1 MSALFKSALAQAE
14 LLNRRQ
20 ISAVE
25 LMQDTLARIKTINPQ
40 VNAIISL
47 REEADL
53 LVQAAQADK
62 SSRTGWMHGLPIA
75 IKDLHDVK
83 DMPSS
88 LGSAIFAD
96 YIAEKDDIA
105 VARVRAAGA
114 IIIGKTNTP
123 EFGLGSHT
131 YNAVHGTTYNPYDL
145 SKSAGGSSGGAAAA
159 LSTRM
164 LPLADG
170 SDMMGS
176 LRNPAAWNN
185 VYGFRPSFGLVPSE
199 PGAEMFLQQ
208 NTTQGPMARSPRDL
222 AAFLSVQAGPDM
234 RQPQGLKAQDY
245 LKLMQPD
252 LNGKRLA
259 WLGDWSGQL
268 PIEPELIGAS
278 DAAVHA
284 FTELGAEV
292 DSLEAPFSLDDI
304 WQSWIILRSWAIAC
318 SEATHYHT
326 LDHRKLLKPEA
337 IWEIE
342 RGLSFTGQELHA
354 ASVLR
359 TSWFREYTKLLE
371 TYDAIILPST
381 QIWPFD
387 ANRPYP
393 THINAQPMD
402 SYHRW
407 MQVVTPA
414 SLLGVPVIN
423 LPAGFGAA
431 GLPFGLQLMGARG
444 DDLKLLCMGE
454 AWHRHCDWPSLR
466 PPSL

>member
-1 MSALFKSALAQAE
+1 M
-14 LLNRRQ
+14 R
-20 ISAVE
+20 VE
-25 LMQDTLARIKTINPQ
+25 
-40 VNAIISL
+40 
-47 REEADL
+47 
-53 LVQAAQADK
+53 
-62 SSRTGWMHGLPIA
+62 
-75 IKDLHDVK
+75 
-83 DMPSS
+83 
-88 LGSAIFAD
+88 
-96 YIAEKDDIA
+96 
-105 VARVRAAGA
+105 
-114 IIIGKTNTP
+114 
-123 EFGLGSHT
+123 
-131 YNAVHGTTYNPYDL
+131 
-145 SKSAGGSSGGAAAA
+145 SAGGSSGGAAAA

-326 LDHRKLLKPEA
+326 PDHRKLLKPEA

-342 RGLSFTGQELHA
+342 RGLSFTGQELQA

-359 TSWFREYTKLLE
+359 TSWFRKYTKLLE

-393 THINAQPMD
+393 THINAHPMD

-431 GLPFGLQLMGARG
+431 GLPFGLQLMAARG
-444 DDLKLLCMGE
+444 DDLQLLCMGE

-466 PPSL
+466 PPRL

>member
-88 LGSAIFAD
+88 MGSAIFAD

-123 EFGLGSHT
+123 EFGLGSH
-131 YNAVHGTTYNPYDL
+131 TYNPYDL

-318 SEATHYHT
+318 SEATHYHMP
-326 LDHRKLLKPEA
+326 DHRKLLKPEA

-359 TSWFREYTKLLE
+359 TSWFRKYTKLLE

-393 THINAQPMD
+393 THINAHPMD

-431 GLPFGLQLMGARG
+431 GLPFGLQLMAARG
-444 DDLKLLCMGE
+444 DDLQLLCMGE

-466 PPSL
+466 PPRL